1 MTPRPIPNLNDPEE
15 RRAYRRELMAVAK
28 PLRRTGVALAVLG
41 SALILINAYWT
52 PIPNVVTLA
61 AIVTGFALMLVGIGV
76 RTKYHKRR
84 MRGEI

>member
-1 MTPRPIPNLNDPEE
+1 MSRPIPDLRDPEQ
-15 RRAYRRELMAVAK
+15 RSAYRRELMQVAK
-28 PLRRTGVALAVLG
+28 GPRRLGVALAVIG

-52 PIPNVVTLA
+52 PIPNLVTLA
-61 AIVTGFALMLVGIGV
+61 AIVTGFALMLMGIGM

>member
-1 MTPRPIPNLNDPEE
+1 MSRPVPNLADPEQ
-15 RRAYRRELMAVAK
+15 RRAYRRELMAVARG
-28 PLRRTGVALAVLG
+28 PRRLGVALAVAG

-52 PIPNVVTLA
+52 PIPNIVTLA
-61 AIVTGFALMLVGIGV
+61 AIVGGFALMLMGIGM

>member
-1 MTPRPIPNLNDPEE
+1 LTRPIPNLNDPVE
-15 RRAYRRELMAVAK
+15 RKAYRRELMGVARG
-28 PLRRTGVALAVLG
+28 LRRTGVALAVLG

-52 PIPNVVTLA
+52 PVPNLFTLG
-61 AIVTGFALMLVGIGV
+61 AIVAGFALMLMGIGA